1 MSDHEDDRLLQESPP
16 KSQIS
21 TGASKPNSDAAST
34 DLADAVSLF
43 KSVLDTQFASL
54 SKQLFTEQKTNAKS
68 LSKKLKENTASKLR
82 GEGNKI
88 QFGFNE
94 EIIEELE
101 NLETLLREN
110 SQAHLIV
117 RDLKQKLTKRNK
129 LIRIADSSPAGWK
142 TVNEYELNDYADD
155 SDDDKRIRSAETRA
169 LRSKNR
175 GRGGR
180 PHPYN
185 RQIPAAAGSASQ
197 LQAPTS
203 IAVNPGYQPF
213 RHVGGSRRTPQPT
226 DLCYRCFNYGHW
238 KNRCP
243 LNMATHQTSATGAA
257 SQK

>member
-43 KSVLDTQFASL
+43 KSVLDSQFASL

-129 LIRIADSSPAGWK
+129 LIRIAVSSPAGWK
-142 TVNEYELNDYADD
+142 
-155 SDDDKRIRSAETRA
+155 
-169 LRSKNR
+169 
-175 GRGGR
+175 
-180 PHPYN
+180 P
-185 RQIPAAAGSASQ
+185 
-197 LQAPTS
+197 
-203 IAVNPGYQPF
+203 
-213 RHVGGSRRTPQPT
+213 
-226 DLCYRCFNYGHW
+226 
-238 KNRCP
+238 
-243 LNMATHQTSATGAA
+243 
-257 SQK
+257 